1 MSCISPRTSRSILLA
16 ALVLSTGAAALA
28 QAPDTSLYAAMRWRQ
43 IGPFRAG
50 RVSAVAG
57 IPGDAATYYMGS
69 PGGGVWKTVD
79 AGTVWT
85 PIFDKVPVASIGSI
99 VVSPSNP
106 SIIYVGTG
114 DVSLVGGAV
123 NLGNG
128 VYKSNDAGRTW
139 THVGLDNTEHIGT
152 LWIDP
157 HNPDIVVAAA
167 LGKTFSKN
175 PDRGIFKTT
184 DGGKTWKKTLF
195 KDDEDGA
202 IDVAFDATNPNI
214 GYAAIWHHLI
224 TPGNTA
230 DAIGGTKGGEVFK
243 TTDNGDTWTPL
254 TLPDLKP
261 ETTGRIGL
269 ATALNGQRVY
279 AIVGGAR
286 GEGGLY
292 RSDDAGA
299 TWTKSTTDS
308 RITGNGYFS
317 RVFVDPNNPDILYV
331 AQTSLYRS
339 TDGGHT
345 FVSYKGAPGGDD
357 NHALWIDPTNSAR
370 MIMASDQGATISMDT
385 GASWSTWYNQPTGQ
399 IYHMSTDHRFPY
411 WVYGTQQD
419 SGSVA
424 TLSRGD
430 YGAITMLDW
439 DPVAA
444 YEFGYIVPSPL
455 DPNMVYAGGPAR
467 GLVLLNRVNRQ
478 VETISPAISRSSDLR
493 FAMNPPLAFSPQD
506 GHIFYEG
513 TQFLLQ
519 TSDAG
524 HNWKRISPDLT
535 ERADITDRPSSADIN
550 ATEKAEAPAV
560 AAEKKQRTREATAT
574 LTPPN
579 RNAINTFSPSTIG
592 LGTIWAG
599 TTNGL
604 IQLTKD
610 SGATWSN
617 VTPPGLT
624 KFSQVSILEAS
635 HFDPNTA
642 YACIVRTEE
651 DDFAPHIFRTRDS
664 GHTWQEIVSGIAPTD
679 FVRVIRED
687 PKQPGLLFAGTENST
702 YVSLDD
708 GSHWSPLQLNM
719 PTTSVRDLQ
728 IESNDLVAATYGR
741 AFWILDDIA
750 PLREL
755 AANSAAHKPLRQ
767 PTLFTPARA
776 LRVQL
781 DLNGDTPLPPEM
793 PAGQNPP
800 NGALLDFYLP
810 STPSADITLAIYTTS
825 GQLIRSFSTRP
836 GEASTEPPPNVPDY
850 WLARPNP
857 LTRNAGMN
865 RFLWDLRYAPPS
877 SLHHDYPISAV
888 YGATPAQ
895 PEGALVPPGAYEVR
909 LTVAGK
915 IYCQPL
921 TIALDPR
928 VSTPQS
934 ALEAQFALE
943 QQSTAATTLT
953 FDLYHR
959 ATLLRDT
966 IAADLK
972 KLQSAADAAPTAT
985 ALKAFDTKLAAIQG
999 SASGRGGPPV
1009 PGQRPKPSFSALN
1022 AQFGALATVIDSA
1035 DTAPTPIMQS
1045 TFDEYTHDL
1054 ASAAEAWNAALTSDL
1069 PSLNTQLAAQKLS
1082 ALPATPIDLP
1092 H

>member
-16 ALVLSTGAAALA
+16 ALILTTGVAALA
-28 QAPDTSLYAAMRWRQ
+28 QVPDTSLYAAMRWRQ

-85 PIFDKVPVASIGSI
+85 PIFDKVNVASIGSI

-128 VYKSNDAGRTW
+128 VYKSTDAGHTW

-157 HNPDIVVAAA
+157 YNPDIVVAAA
-167 LGKTFSKN
+167 LGKTFSRN

-202 IDVAFDATNPNI
+202 IDVTFDATNPSI

-243 TTDNGDTWTPL
+243 TIDNGDSWTPL

-269 ATALNGQRVY
+269 ATALHGQRVY

-385 GASWSTWYNQPTGQ
+385 GTSWSTWYNQPTGQ

-524 HNWKRISPDLT
+524 HSWKRISPDL
-535 ERADITDRPSSADIN
+535 TDRPSSADIN

-579 RNAINTFSPSTIG
+579 RNAINTFSPSTVAP
-592 LGTIWAG
+592 GTIWAG

-635 HFDPNTA
+635 HFDPATA

-664 GHTWQEIVSGIAPTD
+664 GHTWQEIVSGIAPAD

-708 GSHWSPLQLNM
+708 GAHWSPLQLNM

-728 IESNDLVAATYGR
+728 IESGDLVAATYGR

-755 AANSAAHKPLRQ
+755 AANAAAHKPLRQ

-810 STPSADITLAIYTTS
+810 SAPSSDITLAIYTTS

-857 LTRNAGMN
+857 LTRNPGMN

-895 PEGALVPPGAYEVR
+895 PEGALVPPGTYEVR

-915 IYCQPL
+915 TYRQPL

-943 QQSTAATTLT
+943 QKSTAATTLT

-966 IAADLK
+966 IAADIK
-972 KLQSAADAAPTAT
+972 KLQSTNDTTPTIN
-985 ALKAFDTKLAAIQG
+985 ALKAFDAKLAAIQG
-999 SASGRGGPPV
+999 SASGRGAPPV

-1035 DTAPTPIMQS
+1035 DTAPTPIMQA

-1082 ALPATPIDLP
+1082 ALPAIPIDLP